1 MSDMAKQARAAMK
14 AKAKSLTSADP
25 SKKVDSSTWTP
36 PEPLDTTAKTG
47 MRPVS
52 RRAFKSGGKVEG
64 EKAKC
69 NMGRKP
75 RKSGGEATSWIN
87 AKINR
92 NVKDANEEREGIKH
106 VGGMKKGGR
115 AAKQNGGGNSFIVP
129 DDVAQGKTKVS
140 EATRN
145 AMYSR
150 QYRDHAQKAAD
161 ANYEKALARGSDWAR
176 KSDAADIA
184 NKQASYAQK
193 EADRVASETGRDSA
207 DAFSRKSGGRSKRN
221 TGGGTFTKG
230 GKDYRMTPNGPR
242 PLEDE
247 GPAARQPPIPQRPQ
261 RTPEKGMTGEE
272 ASEFMKAR
280 KSGGRAKK
288 AGGGDLEMYGKGVS
302 GAAEM
307 MKKAGARAGVP
318 GGLYGSGFTRVGAG
332 KLSPAGAAIPMAR
345 MKKGGEAK
353 HPDEKM
359 DIALIKKMV
368 KPEARKAKKE
378 GGFLRTLADRVVGD
392 LASDEAKKLKDKI
405 MEGIGGNMKKGG
417 RAARKEGGGVFSGPG
432 YPGKIPGVV
441 PGGREARAT
450 GGKTKGKGKTNINI
464 IIAAGK
470 PASAEDMMAPGMGG
484 PTPPPGLGGAP
495 GGVPVPVPAAGGAPG
510 GAPMPMPIP
519 MPMPAAGGAGPMP
532 TPRKDGGRLTKV
544 ASSFKDM
551 QAGAGSGEGRLQ
563 KTDIA
568 KARMGRRAGG
578 KTYRSYKDMDAGAG
592 SGLGRLEKT
601 EIQARKG

>member
-14 AKAKSLTSADP
+14 AKAKSLTTADP
-25 SKKVDSSTWTP
+25 HQKVDSSTWSP

-47 MRPVS
+47 MRPIS
-52 RRAFKSGGKVEG
+52 RRAFKAGGKVEG

-69 NMGRKP
+69 NMGRAP
-75 RKSGGEATSWIN
+75 RKSGGSAEAKQWMN

-115 AAKQNGGGNSFIVP
+115 TEKQGGGGMYNRVAAKYTPKESMEETISKRQSTLANIERQMGTRPDEVPDRYYGQGVTPDPGYKKGGRTAKQNGGGMSSGRGIL
-129 DDVAQGKTKVS
+129 TK
-140 EATRN
+140 
-145 AMYSR
+145 
-150 QYRDHAQKAAD
+150 D
-161 ANYEKALARGSDWAR
+161 
-176 KSDAADIA
+176 
-184 NKQASYAQK
+184 
-193 EADRVASETGRDSA
+193 
-207 DAFSRKSGGRSKRN
+207 
-221 TGGGTFTKG
+221 
-230 GKDYRMTPNGPR
+230 GKDVVGPTSM
-242 PLEDE
+242 
-247 GPAARQPPIPQRPQ
+247 PATEEKKAPPIPQRPQ
-261 RTPEKGMTGEE
+261 REPEKGMSGAE
-272 ASEFMKAR
+272 ASEYMKAR

-510 GAPMPMPIP
+510 AAPMPMPIP